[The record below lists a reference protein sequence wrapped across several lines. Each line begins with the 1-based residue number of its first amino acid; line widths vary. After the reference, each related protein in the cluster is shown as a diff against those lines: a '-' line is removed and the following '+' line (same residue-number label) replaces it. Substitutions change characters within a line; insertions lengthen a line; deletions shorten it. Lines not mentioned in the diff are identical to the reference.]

1 MKNKCVGN
9 MKTKFLNRTNKRVY
23 LNRAEQ
29 TSDFVPRLLLYFV
42 LRKHIKGVSIKPQTE
57 R

>member
-1 MKNKCVGN
+1 

-23 LNRAEQ
+23 VNRAEQ
-29 TSDFVPRLLLYFV
+29 TSDFIPRLLLYYV
-42 LRKHIKGVSIKPQTE
+42 LRKQIKGVSIKLETD

>member
-9 MKTKFLNRTNKRVY
+9 MKTKFLNRTNKIVY

-29 TSDFVPRLLLYFV
+29 TSDFVTRLLLYFV
-42 LRKHIKGVSIKPQTE
+42 LRKQIKGVSIKPQTE